1 MASSPG
7 RSNRF
12 TKPALDETED
22 LIMQLHTLD
31 LVIIVAY
38 MAGVTAFGWYFGRKQ
53 KDIRDYFLS
62 DRDVPWWALAG
73 SIVATET
80 STVTFISVPAFA
92 FAANARGEGGNF
104 TFLQL
109 VTGYMIGRLVIVA
122 LFIPLYFKG
131 ELFTVYQVLDKR
143 FGGQVKRTA
152 ASLFLITRSLA
163 DGIRLF
169 ATALV
174 LVALTGWSDPTSIL
188 IIGIV
193 TILYTYLGGMS
204 AVIWTDVIQLVIY
217 IAGAL
222 VAAALL
228 LTRIPGG
235 WAEVVAV
242 GNANQKFQLFDFTLQ
257 IGRSYTF
264 WAGVIGGAFLTTA
277 THGTDQLMV
286 QRYLCS
292 KNARQATGALLG
304 SGAVV
309 FAQFVLFLLIG
320 VMLFV
325 FYRDFPILP
334 PDVATRADR
343 IFPHFIVTQLPP
355 GLTGLVIAAIFAAAM
370 STLSSSLNSSAAT
383 AVTDFYRPLFAR
395 DRSDRHYLKVS
406 KALTATWGL
415 VQIGVAILA
424 ITMQQRVVDSV
435 LSIASFTNGP
445 ILGVF
450 FLGSLTKR
458 VGRIGALT
466 GIIAGILTMII
477 VWYGLQVSWQW
488 YVLIGSIVTFTAG
501 YISSLIFERPEAVPH
516 QALTQEQQ

>member
-1 MASSPG
+1 
-7 RSNRF
+7 
-12 TKPALDETED
+12 
-22 LIMQLHTLD
+22 MQLHTID
-31 LVIIVAY
+31 LVVIVAY

-62 DRDVPWWALAG
+62 DREVPWWALAG

-92 FAANARGEGGNF
+92 FAANVRGEGGNF
-104 TFLQL
+104 TFMQL
-109 VTGYMIGRLVIVA
+109 VVGYMIGRLIIVA

-174 LVALTGWSDPTSIL
+174 LVALTGWSYPKSIL
-188 IIGIV
+188 IIGVV
-193 TILYTYLGGMS
+193 TIVYTYLGGMS

-222 VAAALL
+222 VAAAIL

-235 WAEVVAV
+235 WGEVVAV
-242 GNANQKFQLFDFTLQ
+242 GNEFHKFQLFDFTFA
-257 IGRSYTF
+257 IARSYTF

-292 KNARQATGALLG
+292 KNARQATGALLA
-304 SGAVV
+304 SGAIV

-334 PDVATRADR
+334 PDVASRADR
-343 IFPHFIVTQLPP
+343 IFPHFIVTQLPH
-355 GLTGLVIAAIFAAAM
+355 GVVGLVIAAIFAAAM

-383 AVTDFYRPLFAR
+383 ALTDFYRPLLAR
-395 DRSDRHYLKVS
+395 NRSDRHYLRVS
-406 KALTATWGL
+406 RGLTAMWGL
-415 VQIGVAILA
+415 VQIGVAIAA
-424 ITMQQRVVDSV
+424 IAMQQRVVDAV

-445 ILGVF
+445 ILGLF
-450 FLGSLTKR
+450 FLGALTKR
-458 VGRIGALT
+458 VGRTGALVGVVSGVVAMT
-466 GIIAGILTMII
+466 F
-477 VWYGLQVSWQW
+477 VWKELNVSWQW
-488 YVLIGSIVTFTAG
+488 YVLIGSAVTFAVG
-501 YISSLIFERPEAVPH
+501 YVTSVAFDPPVAITHPAAE
-516 QALTQEQQ
+516 

>member
-1 MASSPG
+1 
-7 RSNRF
+7 
-12 TKPALDETED
+12 
-22 LIMQLHTLD
+22 MQLHAID
-31 LVIIVAY
+31 LLIILAY
-38 MAGVTAFGWYFGRKQ
+38 MLGVTAFGWYFGRKQ
-53 KDIRDYFLS
+53 KNIRDYFLS

-109 VTGYMIGRLVIVA
+109 VTGYMLGRLVIIV
-122 LFIPLYFKG
+122 LLIPMYFRG
-131 ELFTVYQVLDKR
+131 ELFTVYQVLDRR
-143 FGGQVKRTA
+143 FGGKVKRTA

-174 LVALTGWSDPTSIL
+174 LVALTGWTDPTSIL

-217 IAGAL
+217 ITGAL
-222 VAAALL
+222 AAAVILL
-228 LTRIPGG
+228 YGIPGG
-235 WAEVVAV
+235 WHEVVTA
-242 GNANQKFQLFDFTLQ
+242 GNEFHKFQLFDFSLQ

-264 WAGVIGGAFLTTA
+264 WSGVIGGAFLTTA

-292 KNARQATGALLG
+292 KNARQATVALLA
-304 SGAVV
+304 SGVIV

-325 FYRDFPILP
+325 FYRDFPQLP
-334 PDVATRADR
+334 PDVVARADR
-343 IFPHFIVTQLPP
+343 VFPHFIVTQLPP
-355 GLTGLVIAAIFAAAM
+355 GMVGLVIAAIFAAAM

-383 AVTDFYRPLFAR
+383 ALTDFYQPLLAR
-395 DRSDRHYLKVS
+395 GRSDAHYLRVS
-406 KALTATWGL
+406 RMLTAAWGI
-415 VQIGVAILA
+415 VQIVVAILA
-424 ITMQQRVVDSV
+424 ISMHQRVVDAV

-450 FLGSLTKR
+450 LLGALTKR
-458 VGRIGALT
+458 VASTGALS
-466 GIIAGILTMII
+466 GIAAGIMVMLF
-477 VWYGLQVSWQW
+477 VWVKLDVSWQW
-488 YVLIGSIVTFTAG
+488 YVLIGSVVTFLIG
-501 YISSLIFERPEAVPH
+501 SLVHFLLETRSGPRAVK
-516 QALTQEQQ
+516 